1 MRCVLLEGLSLRE
14 ADGKIQEDPIRKIN
28 EVKHSYNVG
37 RQKKIFLVLPV
48 MSLNI
53 KETKY
58 VQCTVYSTLQRGGM
72 YWVIHTYII
81 FTSQMTNRIQM
92 TTGFPEY
99 EVELEAF
106 KLLILVH
113 SRQ

>member
-28 EVKHSYNVG
+28 EVKHSCNVG
-37 RQKKIFLVLPV
+37 RQKKLFLVLAV

-58 VQCTVYSTLQRGGM
+58 VQCYQCTVQYREGGCIGL
-72 YWVIHTYII
+72 YLHIY
-81 FTSQMTNRIQM
+81 TSQMTNRIQM
-92 TTGFPEY
+92 TTRFPEY
-99 EVELEAF
+99 EVELEALR
-106 KLLILVH
+106 LLILVYL
-113 SRQ
+113 RQ

>member
-28 EVKHSYNVG
+28 EVKHSCNVG
-37 RQKKIFLVLPV
+37 RQKKLFLVLAV

-58 VQCTVYSTLQRGGM
+58 VQCTLQRGGM
-72 YWVIHTYII
+72 YWVVHTIYHP
-81 FTSQMTNRIQM
+81 R
-92 TTGFPEY
+92 
-99 EVELEAF
+99 
-106 KLLILVH
+106 
-113 SRQ
+113 